1 MPDVNQPAD
10 ALAAPSTSA
19 STSASIPAYTHQ
31 QIVRVITGIM
41 LCIFLA
47 SLDQTVVIPAVPA
60 IAGDLNAFG
69 HLSWI
74 VTAYLLTSTAATP
87 IIGKLSDI
95 YGRRALLLPSLVL
108 FIAASMAC
116 GFAQSL
122 PQLIV
127 ARAVQGLGGA
137 GLFSMAQASI
147 ADVVSPRER
156 GRYQGYMASMWGV
169 SSIAGPILGGWATDH
184 LSWRW
189 VFWANLPIGLVAMAL
204 CIRGLAIIR
213 HRRRATQI
221 DWTGATLVVAEVSAW
236 LLLLSWGGNEYPWAS
251 APIFGLAA
259 LGLVLLALLVWWERR
274 AIDPVLPP
282 RLFGNPNFRRGVSI
296 AFVTS
301 LGLFGATFLLP
312 LYLQLVLGFDAST
325 SGLLVVPYLASNVV
339 GAMASGQMARRLGRT
354 RSIIL
359 TGLGMSILGFAGMML
374 MTAGAPLA
382 LVLLFSFVLGV
393 GSGLTMPTVLM
404 TVQNGAAH
412 ADVGAATG
420 SLLFLRSMGGAF
432 GSTVVGALL
441 TGRFDA
447 GLRAAGVTQNVDLG
461 AMRAGGQGAAQLGAI
476 SLDVLRQALSPGF
489 QLGFG
494 VCAGMTLLAFVAAW
508 RLRDV
513 ALRSSLGPASAA
525 GH

>member
-1 MPDVNQPAD
+1 MPDVTPPASPP
-10 ALAAPSTSA
+10 LAPVVQ
-19 STSASIPAYTHQ
+19 AYTHQ

-95 YGRRALLLPSLVL
+95 YGRRALLLPSLAL
-108 FIAASMAC
+108 FITASMAC
-116 GFAQSL
+116 GFAQTL

-127 ARAVQGLGGA
+127 ARGFQGLGGA

-156 GRYQGYMASMWGV
+156 GRYQGYMASMWAL

-189 VFWANLPIGLVAMAL
+189 VFWANLPVGLLAMAL
-204 CIRGLAIIR
+204 CVRALGVIR
-213 HRRRATQI
+213 HTRRVTRI
-221 DWTGATLVVAEVSAW
+221 DWTGAGLVVLEVSAW
-236 LLLLSWGGNEYPWAS
+236 LLLLSWGGTEYPWLS
-251 APIFGLAA
+251 APILGLAA
-259 LGLVLLALLVWWERR
+259 AGVLLFGVLVWWERR
-274 AIDPVLPP
+274 AADPLLPP

-296 AFVTS
+296 AFSTS

-339 GAMASGQMARRLGRT
+339 GAMVSGQLARRVGRT
-354 RSIIL
+354 RGIIL
-359 TGLGMSILGFAGMML
+359 SGLGLSLAGYAGLML
-374 MTAGAPLA
+374 VTAGAPLA
-382 LVLLFSFVLGV
+382 LVLVFSFVLGV
-393 GSGLTMPTVLM
+393 GTGLTMPTVLM

-447 GLRAAGVTQNVDLG
+447 GLRAEGVEQSVDLG
-461 AMRAGGQGAAQLGAI
+461 ALRQGTAQFGAI
-476 SLDVLRQALSPGF
+476 GLDVLRAALSPGF
-489 QLGFG
+489 RLGFG
-494 VCAGMTLLAFVAAW
+494 ACALVTLLAAVAAW
-508 RLRDV
+508 RMRDV
-513 ALRSSLGPASAA
+513 ALRTSLGPAASSPA

>member
-1 MPDVNQPAD
+1 MPDVTPSIILPAT
-10 ALAAPSTSA
+10 LAELPA
-19 STSASIPAYTHQ
+19 IPAYTHQ
-31 QIVRVITGIM
+31 QIVRVITGIL

-116 GFAQSL
+116 GFSQTL

-127 ARAVQGLGGA
+127 ARAFQGLGGA
-137 GLFSMAQASI
+137 GLFAMAQASI

-156 GRYQGYMASMWGV
+156 GRYQGYMASMWAL

-189 VFWANLPIGLVAMAL
+189 VFWANLPIGLIAMAL
-204 CIRGLAIIR
+204 CVRALGVIK
-213 HRRRATQI
+213 HTRRVAQI
-221 DWTGATLVVAEVSAW
+221 DWTGAGLIITEVSAW
-236 LLLLSWGGNEYPWAS
+236 LLLLSWGGTEFPWLS
-251 APIFGLAA
+251 APILGLAA
-259 LGLVLLALLVWWERR
+259 AGLVLFGVLVWWERR
-274 AIDPVLPP
+274 AVDPVLPP
-282 RLFGNPNFRRGVSI
+282 RLFGDPNFRRGVSI
-296 AFVTS
+296 AFSTS
-301 LGLFGATFLLP
+301 LGLFGTTFLLP

-325 SGLLVVPYLASNVV
+325 SGLLVVPYLGSSVV
-339 GAMASGQMARRLGRT
+339 GALVSGRMARQLGRT
-354 RSIIL
+354 RGIIL
-359 TGLGMSILGFAGMML
+359 SGLGMCLVGYAGLML
-374 MTAGAPLA
+374 MTAGAPLVVV
-382 LVLLFSFVLGV
+382 LVLSFVLGM
-393 GSGLTMPTVLM
+393 GTGLTMPTVLM

-420 SLLFLRSMGGAF
+420 SMLFLRSMGGAF

-441 TGRFDA
+441 TGRFEA
-447 GLRAAGVTQNVDLG
+447 GLRAAGVQQSVDLG
-461 AMRAGGQGAAQLGAI
+461 A
-476 SLDVLRQALSPGF
+476 LRQGVAQFGAVSIDTLRGALSPGF
-489 QLGFG
+489 RLGFG
-494 VCAGMTLLAFVAAW
+494 ACALVTLLAFVTAW
-508 RLRDV
+508 RMRDLPLRT
-513 ALRSSLGPASAA
+513 SLGPTSTA

>member
-1 MPDVNQPAD
+1 MPDTMPP
-10 ALAAPSTSA
+10 AAPPPDTA
-19 STSASIPAYTHQ
+19 PVLPAYTHQ

-122 PQLIV
+122 PQLII

-189 VFWANLPIGLVAMAL
+189 VFWANLPVGLLAMGL
-204 CIRGLAIIR
+204 CIRGLGIIR
-213 HRRRATQI
+213 HQRRAARI
-221 DWTGATLVVAEVSAW
+221 DWLGAALVVAEVSAW
-236 LLLLSWGGNEYPWAS
+236 LLLLSWGGTEYPWTS
-251 APIFGLAA
+251 APIIGLTVA
-259 LGLVLLALLVWWERR
+259 GVVLFAVLAWWERR
-274 AIDPVLPP
+274 AADPILPP
-282 RLFGNPNFRRGVSI
+282 RLFGHADFRRGVSI

-312 LYLQLVLGFDAST
+312 LYLQLVLGFGAST
-325 SGLLVVPYLASNVV
+325 SGLLVVPYLASSVV
-339 GAMASGQMARRLGRT
+339 GAMVSGQMARRLGRT
-354 RSIIL
+354 RVIIL
-359 TGLGMSILGFAGMML
+359 TGLGMSVAGYAGMML
-374 MTAGAPLA
+374 MTAGAPLP
-382 LVLLFSFVLGV
+382 LVLVISFVLGV
-393 GSGLTMPTVLM
+393 GTGMTMPSVLM

-412 ADVGAATG
+412 RDVGAATG

-432 GSTVVGALL
+432 GSTVVGAVL
-441 TGRFDA
+441 TGRFEA
-447 GLRAAGVTQNVDLG
+447 GLRSAGVQQSVDLG
-461 AMRAGGQGAAQLGAI
+461 ALRGGASQLGGI
-476 SLDVLRQALSPGF
+476 SLDVLRGALSPGF

-494 VCAGMTLLAFVAAW
+494 VCAAMTLAAFVQAW
-508 RLRDV
+508 RMRDV
-513 ALRSSLGPASAA
+513 ALRSSLGPAAPA

>member
-1 MPDVNQPAD
+1 MPDVTPPASPV
-10 ALAAPSTSA
+10 LAQAV
-19 STSASIPAYTHQ
+19 PAYTHQ

-127 ARAVQGLGGA
+127 ARAFQGLGGA

-189 VFWANLPIGLVAMAL
+189 VFWANLPVGLLAMAL
-204 CIRGLAIIR
+204 CIRALGVIR
-213 HRRRATQI
+213 HTRRVARI
-221 DWTGATLVVAEVSAW
+221 DWTGAGLVVLEVSAW
-236 LLLLSWGGNEYPWAS
+236 LLLLSWGGTEYPWLS
-251 APIFGLAA
+251 APILGLAA
-259 LGLVLLALLVWWERR
+259 AGIGLLGLLVWWERR
-274 AIDPVLPP
+274 AVDPVLPP

-296 AFVTS
+296 AFSTS

-339 GAMASGQMARRLGRT
+339 GAMVSGQMARRVGRT
-354 RSIIL
+354 RGIIL
-359 TGLGMSILGFAGMML
+359 SGLGLCLVGYGGLML
-374 MTAGAPLA
+374 VTAGAPLA
-382 LVLLFSFVLGV
+382 VVLVFSFVLGL
-393 GSGLTMPTVLM
+393 GTGLTMPTVLM

-412 ADVGAATG
+412 GDVGAATG

-441 TGRFDA
+441 TGRFEA
-447 GLRAAGVTQNVDLG
+447 GLRTAGVVQSVDLG
-461 AMRAGGQGAAQLGAI
+461 ALRQGTARFGSI
-476 SLDVLRQALSPGF
+476 GIEVLRGALSPGF
-489 QLGFG
+489 RLGFG
-494 VCAGMTLLAFVAAW
+494 ACAMVTMLAAVAAW
-508 RLRDV
+508 RMRDV
-513 ALRSSLGPASAA
+513 ALRTSLGPSTPV

>member
-1 MPDVNQPAD
+1 MPDVTPPIS
-10 ALAAPSTSA
+10 APTV
-19 STSASIPAYTHQ
+19 PAYTHH

-116 GFAQSL
+116 GFAQTL

-127 ARAVQGLGGA
+127 ARAFQGLGGA

-156 GRYQGYMASMWGV
+156 GRYQGYMASMWAL

-189 VFWANLPIGLVAMAL
+189 VFWANLPVGLLAMAL
-204 CIRGLAIIR
+204 CIRALGVIR
-213 HRRRATQI
+213 HTRRVAQI
-221 DWTGATLVVAEVSAW
+221 DWTGAALVVLEVSAW
-236 LLLLSWGGNEYPWAS
+236 LLLLSWGGTEYPWLS
-251 APIFGLAA
+251 APILGLAA
-259 LGLVLLALLVWWERR
+259 AGVLLFGVLVWWEQR
-274 AIDPVLPP
+274 AVDPVLPP
-282 RLFGNPNFRRGVSI
+282 RLFGQPNFRRGVSI
-296 AFVTS
+296 AFSTS

-339 GAMASGQMARRLGRT
+339 GAMVSGQLARRVGRT
-354 RSIIL
+354 RAIIL
-359 TGLGMSILGFAGMML
+359 SGLGLSLIGYAGLML
-374 MTAGAPLA
+374 VTAGAPLL
-382 LVLLFSFVLGV
+382 LVLVFSFVLGV
-393 GSGLTMPTVLM
+393 GTGLTMPTVLM

-447 GLRAAGVTQNVDLG
+447 GLRAAGVQQSVDLG
-461 AMRAGGQGAAQLGAI
+461 ALRHGAAQFGTI
-476 SLDVLRQALSPGF
+476 GLDVLRAALSPGF
-489 QLGFG
+489 RLGFG
-494 VCAGMTLLAFVAAW
+494 ACAAVTVLAAVSAW
-508 RLRDV
+508 RMRDV
-513 ALRSSLGPASAA
+513 ALRTSLGPAASSPA